1 MKENLY
7 PWTNHLTLR
16 QLRGFIAAVEAGSIS
31 AAARKLHL
39 TTPAVSL
46 QLREL
51 EDSVGLPLIERSD
64 AGLVTTHAGEALLE
78 MARQMQDSL
87 LDFAEAVDEMRGID
101 HGVVA
106 IGVVST
112 ARYFAPMVLA
122 EFMRL
127 HPEVKIQ
134 LQVGNRDSTM
144 EKLEH
149 KELDFVIAGTP
160 PDHFEVIKQF
170 VCKHPQII
178 IAPPSHPLADEIDI
192 PLSKLKAE
200 TILLREPGSGT
211 RSVADRLFA
220 RNKKLL
226 SSGVEF
232 GSNETIKQAV
242 MAGMGIALISAHTV
256 AAELQAGRLRSL
268 NLRGLPIDR
277 SWFLIKRGNRRF
289 LPSTQALW
297 DFIAESGDKYLP
309 KLS

>member
-7 PWTNHLTLR
+7 PWLNHITLR
-16 QLRGFIAAVEAGSIS
+16 QLRGFATAIDAGSIA

-51 EDSVGLPLIERSD
+51 EDSVGLPLLERSD
-64 AGLVTTHAGEALLE
+64 AGLVTTHAGEALLGL
-78 MARQMQDSL
+78 ARQIQDSL
-87 LDFAEAVDEMRGID
+87 LEFAESVDEMRGID
-101 HGVVA
+101 HGIVA

-122 EFMRL
+122 EFMRQ

-149 KELDFVIAGTP
+149 MELDFVIAGTP
-160 PDHFEVIKQF
+160 PDHFEVIKEF

-178 IAPPSHPLADEIDI
+178 IAPPDHPLADETDI

-211 RSVADRLFA
+211 RNVTDRLFA

-256 AAELQAGRLRSL
+256 AAELQAGRLRAL
-268 NLRGLPIDR
+268 DVRGLPIDR
-277 SWFLIKRGNRRF
+277 SWFLIKRSNRRF

-297 DFIAESGDKYLP
+297 DFIAEKGDTYLP
-309 KLS
+309 QVQ